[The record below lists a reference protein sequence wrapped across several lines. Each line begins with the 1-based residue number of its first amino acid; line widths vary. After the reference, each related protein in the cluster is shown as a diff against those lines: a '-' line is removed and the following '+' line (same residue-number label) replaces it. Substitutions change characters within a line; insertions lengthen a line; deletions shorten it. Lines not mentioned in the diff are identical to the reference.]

1 MAKEKAK
8 HDGLLCFLLAL
19 IVVLILVIG
28 GGAYYFLVVDN
39 GEGIA
44 NNESENNSIPT
55 NTESN
60 IEKLENKL
68 INLSEAEKKAI
79 NKKVDTVEMAYT
91 LGYFLNGNKTLTEED
106 MLKIA
111 IFWAR
116 EEDKNYKDFGGY
128 DIDNNAERTN
138 IDYAKKWVKKV
149 FNKDITINE
158 NMEYI
163 KKSDKDLLITDF
175 PTGFGI
181 QVHKMQKLELNE
193 KTNTYSLYID
203 ELNLTELENNGDLV
217 GKLEEIREQIDYSK
231 YKVVNSYVLR
241 YKEVNGEKYIVEIL
255 KNAVNNEAISTKQEE
270 IDKIVEKNI
279 KKYIELDDAGTPV
292 QWLGILGIEEN
303 ALEKYDNNVV
313 DNWMKTDIKYKEF
326 KSEILKYVTENM
338 LKNSIRFSNAI
349 KEEADGTI
357 SFVAAFKGGSG
368 NITNIDISLI
378 EQKADLYVY
387 DINIERDWADSIVKH
402 KFKANIKKEN
412 SNYLIDSV
420 YEEMEFWNGKWQ
432 EKTY

>member
-241 YKEVNGEKYIVEIL
+241 YKEVNGEKYISIENEI
-255 KNAVNNEAISTKQEE
+255 KDDVVRVKVFNTGRQ
-270 IDKIVEKNI
+270 ID
-279 KKYIELDDAGTPV
+279 
-292 QWLGILGIEEN
+292 EEN
-303 ALEKYDNNVV
+303 LDRIWK
-313 DNWMKTDIKYKEF
+313 
-326 KSEILKYVTENM
+326 
-338 LKNSIRFSNAI
+338 RFY
-349 KEEADGTI
+349 
-357 SFVAAFKGGSG
+357 
-368 NITNIDISLI
+368 
-378 EQKADLYVY
+378 KADESRNREDGGTGIGLALVRAIMNNYGNDFGV
-387 DINIERDWADSIVKH
+387 IN
-402 KFKANIKKEN
+402 KEN
-412 SNYLIDSV
+412 GV
-420 YEEMEFWNGKWQ
+420 EFYF
-432 EKTY
+432 ELPR